1 MSARDR
7 QRVRACQRR
16 FREFYPGGFYDE
28 DYVVMERL
36 YKREAHQRWNRAL
49 GRTQLRSLLNAGEV
63 EEIATTAVGIES
75 RTNLLFSFEKMAV
88 RDAIKTESGAEV
100 FSKGLFDWLYGGGTE
115 RAKFER
121 WCDVVDELPRRQ
133 TRVATWPVVTVFG
146 FIARPRT
153 HIFLKP
159 NVTRA
164 AADRY
169 GFDFPYRSRP
179 GWDTYRA
186 LLDFAKTIRT
196 DLADWRPR
204 DMIDIQS
211 FIWVTGSSEY
221 D

>member
-1 MSARDR
+1 MSAGNR
-7 QRVRACQRR
+7 QRVRRCQSR
-16 FREFYPGGFYDE
+16 FKRFYPGGFHDD
-28 DYVVMERL
+28 DYVALERL
-36 YKREAHQRWNRAL
+36 YKWEAHQRWNRSL
-49 GRTQLRSLLNAGEV
+49 GRTQLRSMLDAGEV
-63 EEIATTAVGIES
+63 EEIARTAVGIES
-75 RTNLLFSFEKMAV
+75 RTNLLFSFEKMAL
-88 RDAIKTESGAEV
+88 RDAIKSQSGAEI
-100 FSKGLFDWLYGGGTE
+100 FSNGISDWLYGGGSE
-115 RAKFER
+115 KARFER
-121 WCDVVDELPRRQ
+121 WCNVVDKLPRCQ

-153 HIFLKP
+153 HTFLKP

-179 GWDTYRA
+179 AWETYSA
-186 LLDFAKTIRT
+186 LLQFAQTIRA

-211 FIWVTGSSEY
+211 FIWVTGSAEY